1 MGEMYKSSKGIN
13 GPKTG
18 QKSVDRLSAIW
29 HFVRIRMHSVLTIIS
44 GFANLFWHSFVA
56 VIALN
61 KLRNDFLIWS
71 NLPPCFFD
79 RFSISCWSDWF
90 LSQSDRNKSRAN
102 QRAWIW
108 KPALSYLCHD
118 SISPT
123 TVEIFGAVLVESF
136 FEVFIDFVMTWS
148 VTLTWP
154 VFRRPTGTVQYVNR
168 SVIEFTISLAHA
180 WYDATNFIKFKAFK
194 CTLLFDLIT
203 LFIDSR
209 WVIYDLG
216 AICRILT

>member
-1 MGEMYKSSKGIN
+1 M
-13 GPKTG
+13 G
-18 QKSVDRLSAIW
+18 QKWTEMEHWLLIGYCHTFW
-29 HFVRIRMHSVLTIIS
+29 HFARIWMRSVITIIS

-71 NLPPCFFD
+71 NLPPCFSD
-79 RFSISCWSDWF
+79 QFSNWF
-90 LSQSDRNKSRAN
+90 WWNHSAN
-102 QRAWIW
+102 QVSLESESECENESIW

-168 SVIEFTISLAHA
+168 SVIEFTISRVS
-180 WYDATNFIKFKAFK
+180 
-194 CTLLFDLIT
+194 TLI
-203 LFIDSR
+203 
-209 WVIYDLG
+209 
-216 AICRILT
+216 